1 MKAIVLITLFVLATV
16 LSLTMYKVGMVF
28 AVTYCLHRK
37 GEALQGGAT

>member
-1 MKAIVLITLFVLATV
+1 MKAIAFTTLFVLATV
-16 LSLTMYKVGMVF
+16 LSLTLYKVGVAF